1 MTFFRSAPR
10 SFDAAARDLGD
21 RRPAVRL
28 AAVRDVVRH
37 AEDHRAEI
45 VRQLVG
51 LLGEQEPDAAVRA
64 AAAFG
69 LADLKA
75 AEAVPALLGAA
86 QDDSDEVRQAALC
99 ALGEVGDE
107 RAEPLC
113 STALGDPAPAVRFQ
127 AVMAYARVCSERER
141 AVAALVRA
149 TEDEDPEI
157 CQLALRMAEEL
168 GPDPAQA
175 GRAVPPALLAR
186 ARALLEH
193 TSPAV
198 RLASAII
205 VARSGEADGDEL
217 LCAAVEGRLVT
228 NQADDEAAAIELCGE
243 RRLQAATVALERRAF
258 GSRLSL
264 RQDPFAWQARVA
276 LLQLGHPRALGWVLA
291 DLRSRSRERRTL
303 AIAAAGRGK
312 VETARGLLEQ
322 MKGRASAAESEAVQ
336 EALAA
341 LGEHRPK

>member
-21 RRPAVRL
+21 GRPAVRL
-28 AAVRDVVRH
+28 AAVHDVVRH
-37 AEDHRAEI
+37 AEDHRAQ
-45 VRQLVG
+45 VVTHLVG
-51 LLGEQEPDAAVRA
+51 LLGEAEPNRAVRA

-69 LADLKA
+69 LGDLRA
-75 AEAVPALLGAA
+75 AEAVPALLRAGH
-86 QDDSDEVRQAALC
+86 DDDDEVRQAVLC

-113 STALGDPAPAVRFQ
+113 SAALGDPAPAVRFQ
-127 AVMAYARVCSERER
+127 AVMAYARVCPERER
-141 AVAALVRA
+141 AVAALVHA

-157 CQLALRMAEEL
+157 CHLGLRMAEEL
-168 GPDPAQA
+168 GPDPGQESSVVA
-175 GRAVPPALLAR
+175 PALLAR

-193 TSPAV
+193 VSPTV

-205 VARSGEADGDEL
+205 VARSGEADGDEQ

-228 NQADDEAAAIELCGE
+228 SQGDDEAAAIELCGE
-243 RRLQAATVALERRAF
+243 RRLRAATAALERRAF

-276 LLQLGHPRALGWVLA
+276 LLQLGHPRALGWVLG
-291 DLRSRSRERRTL
+291 DLRSLSRERRTL

-312 VETARGLLEQ
+312 VEAARGLLEQ
-322 MKGRASAAESEAVQ
+322 LKGRAPAAEAEAVQ

-341 LGEHRPK
+341 LGELGPK